1 MKGGKLKKDKA
12 QPGLQTDSV
21 SSTAPPK
28 APLDVLGPKDPQDT
42 AKEITKEAAA
52 QLAEDEKKTGEK
64 VKEMEN
70 AFFAIKFYPVAVN
83 EDNKNEALAKLEKI
97 YNESSDTV
105 RQLLLYMVHEN
116 LSQSVELRAIHT
128 YDYFKAKNP
137 NQDPSQLRMS
147 VYRSM
152 FNYHTSL
159 EGLAEFIRLLGRLH
173 GGDDAAKL
181 LTYHFSH
188 LSAQEN
194 SAHHILRA
202 AIIEALGKTESRYA
216 LNALLDYAKY
226 DDNEQTFQRV
236 VSALAEWD
244 SKIDSMKVS
253 TKEKEHLRTKLQEVM
268 TRQVGGESHY
278 R

>member
-1 MKGGKLKKDKA
+1 
-12 QPGLQTDSV
+12 
-21 SSTAPPK
+21 
-28 APLDVLGPKDPQDT
+28 LDAHDAKET

-52 QLAEDEKKTGEK
+52 QLEEDEKKMGEK
-64 VKEMEN
+64 VKDMEN
-70 AFFAIKFYPVAVN
+70 ALFAIKFYPVAVN
-83 EDNKNEALAKLEKI
+83 EDSKNEALSKLERI
-97 YNESSDTV
+97 YNEGSDTL

-137 NQDPSQLRMS
+137 SNDPAQLRMS

-159 EGLAEFIRLLGRLH
+159 EGLSEFIRLLGRLR

-188 LSAQEN
+188 LSAQDN
-194 SAHHILRA
+194 SAHHMLRA
-202 AIIEALGKTESRYA
+202 VIIEALGKTESRYA

-244 SKIDSMKVS
+244 SRIDTMKISG
-253 TKEKEHLRTKLQEVM
+253 KEKERLRAKLQEVM